1 MKHFFSSIY
10 FLFFV
15 NLILSQN
22 QTIVGVVKNNLNQ
35 SGIEFVSI
43 FIKDTFIGVTT
54 DEKGN
59 FALSIDEENLNKNI
73 VFQRLG
79 FKLDTLSIQ
88 YALKHNIFYLS
99 PIDKNIDEVVIYPI
113 DPFELIQK
121 AIDRIPENYH
131 SPSIAQSAIYRQAIV
146 ANNELLG
153 IEEADFNMVNTF
165 HKKPYPYN
173 VEVQKSRGFVDLSI
187 VKELGRVVERNLK
200 DDTLYIEDNAEILRF
215 FNPDY
220 ESIVDNKKGFLGEKG
235 DKLYQYKYN
244 GLVLK
249 DNHVAHF
256 ISFDQKE
263 NLKKILFRGNVYID
277 TASLAVVE
285 IEAELSPQGVD
296 FQKLI
301 PLRFRILMKIA
312 GYNIEIRNIKFRA
325 HYVKHRNF
333 WVIKD
338 GDFYLSG
345 AVSKRNNITI
355 DGYFLGEYYV
365 KENFPKQQF
374 FRRPNFF
381 DKIVPNILTF
391 REDSFWEGNFN
402 LPMKPEIK
410 ELLEKRL
417 KE

>member
-1 MKHFFSSIY
+1 MKHFFLSIY

-15 NLILSQN
+15 NLIISQN
-22 QTIVGVVKNNLNQ
+22 HTIIGVVKSNLNQ
-35 SGIEFVSI
+35 EGIEFVSI

-54 DEKGN
+54 DESGN
-59 FALSIDEENLNKNI
+59 FALKVEEENLKNKI
-73 VFQRLG
+73 IFQRLG
-79 FKLDTLSIQ
+79 FKSDTLTIE
-88 YALKHNIFYLS
+88 YAFNHNIFYLT
-99 PIDKNIDEVVIYPI
+99 PVDENIEEVIIYPT
-113 DPFELIQK
+113 DPFELLQK
-121 AIDRIPENYH
+121 AIERIPENYH
-131 SPSIAQSAIYRQAIV
+131 APSIAQSAIYRQAIV

-173 VEVQKSRGFVDLSI
+173 VEVQKSRGFVDLSM

-200 DDTLYIEDNAEILRF
+200 DDTLYIADNAEILRF

-220 ESIVDNKKGFLGEKG
+220 EAIVDNRKGFLGEKG
-235 DKLYQYKYN
+235 DKLYEYKYN

-263 NLKKILFRGNVYID
+263 NLKKTLFRGNVYID
-277 TASLAVVE
+277 TATLAVIE

-301 PLRFRILMKIA
+301 PLRFRILLKIA
-312 GYNIEIRNIKFRA
+312 GYSIEIKNIKFRA
-325 HYVKHRNF
+325 HYAKHRNF
-333 WVIKD
+333 WIIKD

-355 DGYFLGEYYV
+355 DGYFFGEYLV

-374 FRRPNFF
+374 FRRPNNF
-381 DKIVPNILTF
+381 DKIIPDISTF
-391 REDSFWEGNFN
+391 REENFWEGKFN
-402 LPMKPEIK
+402 LPMKPEIQQ
-410 ELLEKRL
+410 LLEKRL